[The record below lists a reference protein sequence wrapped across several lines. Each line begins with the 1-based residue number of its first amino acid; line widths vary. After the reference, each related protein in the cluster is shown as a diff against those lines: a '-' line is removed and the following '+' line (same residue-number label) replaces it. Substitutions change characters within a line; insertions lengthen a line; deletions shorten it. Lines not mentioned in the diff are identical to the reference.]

1 MFASARNVLCCS
13 QTFHINST
21 LYLRVA
27 TVGVTVGITM
37 MVVYTEVS
45 GVFKNTSSNIFK
57 CYGMSF
63 GVSRM
68 QESIQA
74 EARRPK
80 FALTSNNSTTFSAFH
95 ASQLP
100 FWHLQKSNK

>member
-1 MFASARNVLCCS
+1 MLLSDFSHKFNV
-13 QTFHINST
+13 I
-21 LYLRVA
+21 YLRVA
-27 TVGVTVGITM
+27 TVGVTVGITV

-45 GVFKNTSSNIFK
+45 GVCKNISSNIFK

-68 QESIQA
+68 QESLQA

-80 FALTSNNSTTFSAFH
+80 FALTSNNSITFSAFH

-100 FWHLQKSNK
+100 L